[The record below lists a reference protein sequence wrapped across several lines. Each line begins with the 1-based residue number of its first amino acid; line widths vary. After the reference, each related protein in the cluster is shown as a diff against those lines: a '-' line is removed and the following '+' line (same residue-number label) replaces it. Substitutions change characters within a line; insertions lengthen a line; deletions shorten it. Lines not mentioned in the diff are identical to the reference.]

1 MGQFGE
7 QETNET
13 QEGKV
18 GTMALFV
25 TDQDGGEHEVE
36 VEVEIKNGKP
46 EIVANTLPGPEDRLY
61 WDDADIE
68 QQAMDAMKN
77 GDIEF
82 DESFDPQSEPSK
94 QEMEL
99 DKLNDVYEKGGEA
112 GLAKEIGLS
121 PQELDREMSEY
132 GMEHGLHMD
141 DDRDDII
148 QGYIEELVDNMDEG
162 NAYAHAVKKA
172 KMNGKKKGDKVDG
185 PDGDEITLEKDEK
198 TPLGEFILSY
208 YDKEAGEFPKGET
221 AILTMVEKD
230 YGNEFIEPAKQFITK
245 VYQVTEEYRE
255 PETSPE
261 FERMR
266 ELAGLR

>member
-1 MGQFGE
+1 MTFGGQALEACLSGADNPFGSDDHEPDFESQIEQGFDDMMGQFGE
-7 QETNET
+7 VNTNEA
-13 QEGKV
+13 QDGQV

-25 TDQDGGEHEVE
+25 SDQDGGEHEVE
-36 VEVEIKNGKP
+36 VQVKIVNGKP
-46 EIVANTLPGPEDRLY
+46 EIDPNTLPGPEDMLY

-68 QQAMDAMKN
+68 QQAMDAMRD

-94 QEMEL
+94 QAIEL

-132 GMEHGLHMD
+132 GMQHGLHMD

-162 NAYAHAVKKA
+162 DNDTMDVKIDKDGNMS
-172 KMNGKKKGDKVDG
+172 KDDGK
-185 PDGDEITLEKDEK
+185 
-198 TPLGEFILSY
+198 
-208 YDKEAGEFPKGET
+208 
-221 AILTMVEKD
+221 
-230 YGNEFIEPAKQFITK
+230 
-245 VYQVTEEYRE
+245 EEENKRHH
-255 PETSPE
+255 
-261 FERMR
+261 
-266 ELAGLR
+266 